1 MLASSSAQPA
11 MVLVVDDV
19 AANRMM
25 LERHL
30 IRLGHR
36 VLFAEHGREAVDL
49 LQTQQVDLI
58 LLDIMM
64 PVMDGFET
72 LAALKADPA
81 MQHLPVVMVSA
92 LDDNASIARCVS
104 LGAEDFLFK
113 PVERVLLE
121 ARVAASLARKRLYD
135 REQAAYAAAEAAN
148 RAKDAFVSMVSHE
161 LKNPVAGLTGYADIL
176 LLETVGPL
184 NSMQGECV
192 RAIRNLSSL
201 MTNLIADLTDLSRIE
216 SGHLSLAPAPI
227 ALSTTVETA
236 IAGVRKLIDD
246 RQHQLVLDLPD
257 DLPLVLADHM
267 RLVQILSN
275 LLTNAIKYTP
285 PQGVITLSALSSDG
299 GMVEVAVRDNGKGIS
314 AHYQERIFDP
324 FFRTPEAFAGDQP
337 GTGLGLSIT
346 SHLVELQGGRIW
358 FTSAPTVGTTFFFTL
373 PVAESSKALAAPLT
387 SARASF
393 RW

>member
-1 MLASSSAQPA
+1 MLVSSSAQPA

-36 VLFAEHGREAVDL
+36 VLFAEHGREAMDL
-49 LQTQQVDLI
+49 LQAQQVDLI

-64 PVMDGFET
+64 PVMNGFET

-81 MQHLPVVMVSA
+81 VQHLPVVIVSA

-104 LGAEDFLFK
+104 LGADDFLFK

-148 RAKDAFVSMVSHE
+148 RAKGAFVSMVSHE

-176 LLETVGPL
+176 LLETAGPL
-184 NSMQGECV
+184 NSMQSECV

-201 MTNLIADLTDLSRIE
+201 MTNLIADLTDLSKIE
-216 SGHLSLAPAPI
+216 SGHLHLTLAPI
-227 ALSTTVETA
+227 SLSATMEAA
-236 IAGVRKLIDD
+236 IIGVQKQIDD
-246 RQHQLVLDLPD
+246 RQHQLVFNLPD
-257 DLPLVLADHM
+257 NLPLVMADHM

-275 LLTNAIKYTP
+275 LLSNAVKYTP

-314 AHYQERIFDP
+314 AHDQELIFSP
-324 FFRTPEAFAGDQP
+324 FFRTSEAYAGDQP

-346 SHLVELQGGRIW
+346 RHLVELQGGRIW
-358 FTSAPTVGTTFFFTL
+358 FTSVPAAGTTFFFTL
-373 PVAESSKALAAPLT
+373 PVADGPAALVAPPIPT
-387 SARASF
+387 RASL